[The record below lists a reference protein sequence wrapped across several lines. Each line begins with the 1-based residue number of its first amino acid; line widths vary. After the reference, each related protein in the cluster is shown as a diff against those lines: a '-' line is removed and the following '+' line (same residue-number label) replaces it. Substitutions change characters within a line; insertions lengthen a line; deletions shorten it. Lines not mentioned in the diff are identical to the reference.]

1 MKRYTTMALTLFAL
15 AAASPLLAV
24 APPAP
29 RISALEQ
36 AEARLGQMAAET
48 KGGAQQRLL
57 LEKQRVHRLLEDL
70 DAGRPVDPRE
80 IDSVLEMADHPF

>member
-1 MKRYTTMALTLFAL
+1 MKRYTTTALTLFAL
-15 AAASPLLAV
+15 TAASPLLAV
-24 APPAP
+24 APPAA
-29 RISALEQ
+29 RVSALEQ
-36 AEARLGQMAAET
+36 AEVRLGQMAAAT

-80 IDSVLEMADHPF
+80 IDSVLEKADHPF